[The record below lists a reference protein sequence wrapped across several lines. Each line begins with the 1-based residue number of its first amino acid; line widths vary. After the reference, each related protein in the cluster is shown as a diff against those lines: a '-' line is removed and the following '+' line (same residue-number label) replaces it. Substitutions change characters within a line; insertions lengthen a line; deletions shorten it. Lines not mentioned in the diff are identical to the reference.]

1 MRQYFRYYL
10 SLISAIFLTLYYSV
24 ITRVCLYNQSPFILD
39 ACTHTHAHVLA
50 RAKTV
55 AEGKPHD

>member
-24 ITRVCLYNQSPFILD
+24 IQEFAYTIKVPFS
-39 ACTHTHAHVLA
+39 
-50 RAKTV
+50 
-55 AEGKPHD
+55 